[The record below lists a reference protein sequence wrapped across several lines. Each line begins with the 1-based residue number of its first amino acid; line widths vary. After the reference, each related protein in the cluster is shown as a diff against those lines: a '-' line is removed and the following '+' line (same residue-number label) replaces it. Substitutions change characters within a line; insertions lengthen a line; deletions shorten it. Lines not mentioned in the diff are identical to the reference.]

1 MTSPVIIGQC
11 TVVVDEAN
19 ETICNSPSTDEVLVR
34 TAFGLHSAFI
44 CPHHLCE
51 HRKFYAARRDRR
63 GKPPT
68 ERSSH
73 QGDTHQDGDDDQ
85 DQQAVLLHLPVAA

>member
-1 MTSPVIIGQC
+1 MTSPVIMGQC
-11 TVVVDEAN
+11 TVVVDEVN
-19 ETICNSPSTDEVLVR
+19 ETICNSPSTSEVLVR

-44 CPHHLCE
+44 CPLHLSE

-63 GKPPT
+63 GKPT